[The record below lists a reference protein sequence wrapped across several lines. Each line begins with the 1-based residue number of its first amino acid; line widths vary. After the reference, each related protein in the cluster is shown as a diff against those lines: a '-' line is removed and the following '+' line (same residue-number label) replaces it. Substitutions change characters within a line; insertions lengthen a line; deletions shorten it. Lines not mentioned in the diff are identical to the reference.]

1 MAGLGKRGFVMGKS
15 KALIQLAFAL
25 ILSLA
30 AGVLLFQWMRA
41 RSVSGNAVASKSVM
55 VAVAAGNL
63 TKGIGLGPESVKLV
77 PYLPASLPEGCF
89 SDAKPLQGR
98 IPAQDLVKN
107 EPITASRLI
116 SKDLASSAVGA
127 RITPGKR
134 ALAVKGNKVLG
145 LSGFIR
151 PGSRVDVL
159 VTIDDASQKNAK
171 SRTKIVLENIRVLAT
186 GAELDRPGPDEDP
199 SPVDTY
205 TLEVTPAQ
213 SETLAL
219 AATRGTLHFALRN
232 PADNEPVATVGASVS
247 TALAALRPV
256 SKKGGDPAAR
266 TTVEVVRGP
275 EKKRVRF

>member
-1 MAGLGKRGFVMGKS
+1 MGKS
-15 KALIQLAFAL
+15 KALIQLLFAL
-25 ILSLA
+25 VLSLA
-30 AGVLLFQWMRA
+30 AGALIFQWMRA
-41 RSVSGNAVASKSVM
+41 RSVSGEGSAPKSVM

-63 TKGIGLGPESVKLV
+63 TKGLCLEAKSIKLA
-77 PYLPASLPEGCF
+77 PYLPPSLPEGYF
-89 SDAKPLQGR
+89 SDVKVLQGR
-98 IPAQDLVKN
+98 MPAVDLVKN

-116 SKDLASSAVGA
+116 SKDLGPSAVSA

-159 VTIDDASQKNAK
+159 VTIDDASQKKSK

-186 GAELDRPGPDEDP
+186 GAELDQSGSDKDL
-199 SPVDTY
+199 SPVDIY

-213 SETLAL
+213 SERLAL

-232 PADNEPVATVGASVS
+232 PADNASVTTVGASVP
-247 TALAALRPV
+247 TTLAALRPV
-256 SKKGGDPAAR
+256 SKSGGDPAAR
-266 TTVEVVRGP
+266 TTVEVVRGA

>member
-1 MAGLGKRGFVMGKS
+1 MGKS
-15 KALIQLAFAL
+15 KALIQLIFAL

-41 RSVSGNAVASKSVM
+41 RSVSGEGAAPRSVM

-63 TKGIGLGPESVKLV
+63 TKGLCLGPESVKLV
-77 PYLPASLPEGCF
+77 PYLPPSLPEGYF
-89 SDAKPLQGR
+89 SDAKLLQGR
-98 IPAQDLVKN
+98 MPAVDLVKN
-107 EPITASRLI
+107 EPITASRLL
-116 SKDLASSAVGA
+116 SKDLASSAVSA

-159 VTIDDASQKNAK
+159 VTIEDSSQKKAK

-186 GAELDRPGPDEDP
+186 GEELDRSGSDKDL

-213 SETLAL
+213 SERLAL

-232 PADNEPVATVGASVS
+232 PADNEPVTTVGASVP
-247 TALAALRPV
+247 TTLAALRPV
-256 SKKGGDPAAR
+256 SKESGRPAAR
-266 TTVEVVRGP
+266 TTVEVVRGS